1 MKIASANLQLAS
13 THASLQ
19 HHEVSERLSM
29 WVGERPGQSSAPQAP
44 SPDAVQLSA
53 AGKAAAEADSA
64 AKASSE
70 EATDN
75 DPRLSLI
82 RSLVEMLTGRRIEVF
97 NAQEMQA
104 DNAELPADLPTTAS
118 AGEAQGAARPAG
130 WGMEYDRHE
139 SYTEIEETRFSAS
152 GTVTTADGRSIGFQL
167 QLSMSRAYHE
177 ESSASLRL
185 GDAARKTDPLVL
197 NFAGTAAQLT
207 DQRFAFDLNADGQ
220 AEQIN
225 FVAPGSGFLVF
236 DRNQDGKVN
245 NGSEL
250 FGPTTDNGFQEL
262 AALDDDGN
270 GWIDESD
277 AAFKRLQIWTRD
289 GHGNDLLKSLSET
302 GVGAIGLGN
311 IATPFDI
318 KNNANQL
325 LGQIRSSGIVLQE
338 NGAAGTIQQID
349 LTA

>member
-13 THASLQ
+13 SHASLQ
-19 HHEVSERLSM
+19 RHEVSERLSM
-29 WVGERPGQSSAPQAP
+29 WVGERPEQGGARQAAAA
-44 SPDAVQLSA
+44 DEVQLSA
-53 AGKAAAEADSA
+53 AGKAAAQADNAAEASA
-64 AKASSE
+64 DEASE
-70 EATDN
+70 N
-75 DPRLSLI
+75 DPRLALI

-97 NAQEMQA
+97 NTREMQP
-104 DNAELPADLPTTAS
+104 DGAEVPADLPSTTPP
-118 AGEAQGAARPAG
+118 GEAPGAARPAG

-139 SYTEIEETRFSAS
+139 SYTEVEQTTFSAS
-152 GTVTTADGRSIGFQL
+152 GTVTTADGRSLRFDL

-177 ESSASLRL
+177 ESTTSLRL

-207 DQRFAFDLNADGQ
+207 GQRFAFDLNADGQ
-220 AEQIN
+220 TEQIN

-250 FGPTTDNGFQEL
+250 FGPTTNNGFQEL
-262 AALDDDGN
+262 AALDDDRN

-277 AAFKRLQIWTRD
+277 AAFDRLQVWTRD
-289 GHGNDLLKSLSET
+289 GAGTDRLQSLGEA